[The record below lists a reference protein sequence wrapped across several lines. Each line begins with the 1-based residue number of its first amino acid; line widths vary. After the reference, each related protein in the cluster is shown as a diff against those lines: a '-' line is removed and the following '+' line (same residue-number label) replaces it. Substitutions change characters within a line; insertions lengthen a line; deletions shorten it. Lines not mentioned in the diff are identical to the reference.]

1 MKLKDIREE
10 VSFFSEKAGDVNQKL
25 ALAGIAIIWL
35 FKETS
40 GGKVVL
46 DSYMVISLILF
57 IMALGLAL
65 IQYSVFAPIYRH
77 YYSKNMTRQVDGK
90 TVYLEEE
97 EEVGQPFKTNDLSW
111 VFFFLKIASVIVG
124 YIFLF
129 FSILENFTF

>member
-1 MKLKDIREE
+1 
-10 VSFFSEKAGDVNQKL
+10 
-25 ALAGIAIIWL
+25 
-35 FKETS
+35 
-40 GGKVVL
+40 
-46 DSYMVISLILF
+46 
-57 IMALGLAL
+57 
-65 IQYSVFAPIYRH
+65 
-77 YYSKNMTRQVDGK
+77 MTRQVDGK